1 MVGTPRKNKKTEKI
15 LKKAKKTEKK
25 NLKIKTEISSGKNV
39 INLFLKRDVEFWI
52 QSKKNFKYFL
62 DELNRINWKKL
73 DLFNKLGQ
81 Y

>member
-1 MVGTPRKNKKTEKI
+1 MAGTPRKNKKTEKI